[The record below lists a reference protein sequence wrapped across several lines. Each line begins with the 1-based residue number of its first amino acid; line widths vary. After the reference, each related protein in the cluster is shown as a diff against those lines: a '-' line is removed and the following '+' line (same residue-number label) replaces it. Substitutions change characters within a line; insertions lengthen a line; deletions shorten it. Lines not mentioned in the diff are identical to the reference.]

1 MGKALDGFC
10 VFRFIFYV
18 SPVTHKF
25 FIPFSWLLLRVPP
38 LWSHFV
44 NSLFVDVVWYCFH
57 FRLPGRIW
65 PLRRCGWAYE
75 LVCVCVCSGINE
87 SVSTGAWEFRTSI
100 PLCLS
105 DGLMWVFFVVLVW
118 FWWILFILKVM
129 WFLNR
134 KLMMWFLFRFHCHE
148 NKIWST
154 EVRFVV
160 GISFVWANNKKE
172 ITSTSSNIYPTNIYP
187 GLLFPRVPQLVRP
200 TGNLINSLNT
210 HVILIRYFSFY
221 D

>member
-1 MGKALDGFC
+1 MDFVCLDSFSM
-10 VFRFIFYV
+10 
-18 SPVTHKF
+18 SPLWH
-25 FIPFSWLLLRVPP
+25 INFSFHFHGCCWEFLRSDPISSIQFLLR
-38 LWSHFV
+38 
-44 NSLFVDVVWYCFH
+44 WYGIASVSGCLAASGH
-57 FRLPGRIW
+57 WG
-65 PLRRCGWAYE
+65 GE
-75 LVCVCVCSGINE
+75 GVCVCSGINE

-148 NKIWST
+148 NEIWSKG
-154 EVRFVV
+154 VRFVV

-187 GLLFPRVPQLVRP
+187 RLLFPRVSPLVCP
-200 TGNLINSLNT
+200 TGNLISSLNT